1 MRKAKRRSGESVA
14 DHGGHGLRPEEI
26 EADVFE
32 LWIGISRLMERVRGS
47 DRRSDAAI
55 RAKKR
60 PGRHR

>member
-1 MRKAKRRSGESVA
+1 MRKAKGRGGESVA

-47 DRRSDAAI
+47 DRRSSA
-55 RAKKR
+55 RTRVK
-60 PGRHR
+60 PLPERHR